1 MSEEKQPFD
10 EQPQESANEP
20 YQPVEDYTPPTA
32 EPPAEMTDTTPAPE
46 LFAPPS
52 IDASS
57 FPGGEAAP
65 SGQVEQ
71 PASPPPPAEPFTPPT
86 APSAGGTVPP
96 PPGAPAAKGGLKW
109 WVILLIILAV
119 LCCCCVVVVA
129 VILAFVPIQDLTN
142 FSQLMPLLPV

>member
-71 PASPPPPAEPFTPPT
+71 PASPPPPPSHLHLPPRLRRAEPYRHRPARQPLKAGSSGGSFCSSFWPC
-86 APSAGGTVPP
+86 SA
-96 PPGAPAAKGGLKW
+96 
-109 WVILLIILAV
+109 
-119 LCCCCVVVVA
+119 VVVW
-129 VILAFVPIQDLTN
+129 L
-142 FSQLMPLLPV
+142 

>member
-1 MSEEKQPFD
+1 MSEEQQPFD

-32 EPPAEMTDTTPAPE
+32 EPPTEMTDTTPAPE

-57 FPGGEAAP
+57 FPGGEASP

-71 PASPPPPAEPFTPPT
+71 PSSPPPAEPFTPPP
-86 APSAGGTVPP
+86 APAAGGMVPP
-96 PPGAPAAKGGLKW
+96 PPAAPAAKGGLKW
-109 WVILLIILAV
+109 WVILLIVLAV

-142 FSQLMPLLPV
+142 FSQLVPLLPA

>member
-10 EQPQESANEP
+10 EQPQESASEP

-32 EPPAEMTDTTPAPE
+32 EPPAEMSDTTPAPE

-57 FPGGEAAP
+57 FPGGEAAS

-71 PASPPPPAEPFTPPT
+71 PAAPPPAEPFTPSPT
-86 APSAGGTVPP
+86 PQTGGTVPP
-96 PPGAPAAKGGLKW
+96 PPGAPAAKGSLKW
-109 WVILLIILAV
+109 WVILLIVLAV

-129 VILAFVPIQDLTN
+129 VILAFVPVQEMFN
-142 FSQLMPLLPV
+142 FSQLLRLLPA

>member
-20 YQPVEDYTPPTA
+20 YQPVEDYSPPTA

-52 IDASS
+52 TDASS
-57 FPGGEAAP
+57 FPGGEVAP
-65 SGQVEQ
+65 SGQAEQ
-71 PASPPPPAEPFTPPT
+71 PPSPPPAEPFTPPP
-86 APSAGGTVPP
+86 APPSGSAVPP
-96 PPGAPAAKGGLKW
+96 PSAASAAKGGLKW
-109 WVILLIILAV
+109 WVILLIVLAV

-129 VILAFVPIQDLTN
+129 VILAFVPVQQILN
-142 FSQLMPLLPV
+142 FSQLYPLLPV